1 MSKMIVISNLVTHFM
16 EGFKIRF
23 LKSIHGVTQSGP
35 EALRSK
41 LDTITT
47 MRATCRSSV
56 EKWFKKGRRLNEMSF
71 LSVVGGLNFE
81 LLFF

>member
-1 MSKMIVISNLVTHFM
+1 MIVISNLVTHFM

-47 MRATCRSSV
+47 MRATCRVAWKNGS
-56 EKWFKKGRRLNEMSF
+56 KR
-71 LSVVGGLNFE
+71 VGDKMKC
-81 LLFF
+81 LF